1 MFKKVL
7 VISFIAILSSSAMA
21 SKQRS
26 FDKLDGNQDQQ
37 LSLKEFLKFVKNT
50 DRMTKVFKFRD
61 KNGDGILTR
70 DEYQLKKKKR
80 KKQKSDV

>member
-7 VISFIAILSSSAMA
+7 VISLIAVLSSSAMA

-26 FDKLDGNQDQQ
+26 FDKLDSNQDQQ
-37 LSLKEFLKFVKNT
+37 LSLQEFLKFVNNT

-61 KNGDGILTR
+61 KNGDGLLTR
-70 DEYQLKKKKR
+70 DEYQLQKKKR
-80 KKQKSDV
+80 KKQKTDV

>member
-37 LSLKEFLKFVKNT
+37 LSLKEFLKFVNNT

-61 KNGDGILTR
+61 KNGDGMLTR